1 MLRGLF
7 HTLAEADPRW
17 LWLAGLGFVAALVG
31 SAGGWRSAVAL
42 LGGRTTLLDAT
53 ARYGAGSLT
62 NTFVPAHAGDAVRI
76 GLFSRLLP
84 PAREERA
91 DLPAGRRRLG
101 RRRFQP
107 ALHRVRA
114 TTTAF
119 AAVGAAR
126 CTVLAALVAVGAAV
140 GAVPL
145 WPLAVLGGI
154 AAAAL
159 VAAGLA
165 RDRLPDP
172 RDVPRLVGWL
182 TLSTVARFVAA
193 AASCSAVGVHDPFAA
208 AIIVLPALELAGLFP
223 ITPGNIGVTSGT
235 VALALGAHG
244 VSFHDGLA
252 AGIAFHA
259 AETAVGLLV
268 GTLSVLY
275 LGPGRRPLLRRV
287 ALTASAAVVAAAF
300 SATVLV
306 PLV

>member
-1 MLRGLF
+1 MDMVRGLV
-7 HTLAEADPRW
+7 HTLGSADARW
-17 LWLAGLGFVAALVG
+17 LWLAVVGFVVAFVG
-31 SAGGWRSAVAL
+31 SAGGWRAAVAL

-76 GLFSRLLP
+76 GLFSRLIP
-84 PAREERA
+84 Q
-91 DLPAGRRRLG
+91 G
-101 RRRFQP
+101 
-107 ALHRVRA
+107 HRVRA

-126 CTVLAALVAVGAAV
+126 ATVLAALVAVGAAV

-145 WPLAVLGGI
+145 WPLAVLGGVG
-154 AAAAL
+154 AAAL
-159 VAAGLA
+159 VAARVA
-165 RDRLPDP
+165 RHRLPDP
-172 RDVPRLVGWL
+172 RDVPRLLGWL

-193 AASCSAVGVHDPFAA
+193 SASCAALGIHAPFAA

-223 ITPGNIGVTSGT
+223 VTPGNIGVTSGA

-244 VSFHDGLA
+244 VSFDDGIA

-259 AETAVGLLV
+259 AETAVGLLL
-268 GTLSVLY
+268 GALSVLY
-275 LGPGRRPLLRRV
+275 LAPGRSPRLRRV
-287 ALTASAAVVAAAF
+287 ALAGAATAVTAAF

>member
-1 MLRGLF
+1 MLHGLF
-7 HTLAEADPRW
+7 HTLADADPRW
-17 LWLAGLGFVAALVG
+17 MWLAGLGFVVALVG

-84 PAREERA
+84 H
-91 DLPAGRRRLG
+91 G
-101 RRRFQP
+101 
-107 ALHRVRA
+107 HRVRA

-126 CTVLAALVAVGAAV
+126 CTVLAGLVGAGAAV

-154 AAAAL
+154 AVAAL
-159 VAAGLA
+159 VAARLM
-165 RDRLPDP
+165 RHRLPDP
-172 RDVPRLVGWL
+172 RDVPRLLGWL
-182 TLSTVARFVAA
+182 TLSTVARLLAA
-193 AASCSAVGVHDPFAA
+193 AATCSALGVHDPLAA

-223 ITPGNIGVTSGT
+223 ITPGNVGVTTGT
-235 VALALGAHG
+235 VALALRAHG
-244 VSFHDGLA
+244 VPFHDGLA

-287 ALTASAAVVAAAF
+287 ALTASAAAIAAAF

>member
-1 MLRGLF
+1 MLHGIF
-7 HTLAEADPRW
+7 HTLADADPRW
-17 LWLAGLGFVAALVG
+17 LWLAGLGFLVALVG

-76 GLFSRLLP
+76 GLFGRLLP
-84 PAREERA
+84 P
-91 DLPAGRRRLG
+91 GRRIRS
-101 RRRFQP
+101 
-107 ALHRVRA
+107 
-114 TTTAF
+114 TTTCF

-126 CTVLAALVAVGAAV
+126 ATVLAALVAIGAAV

-145 WPLAVLGGI
+145 WPLAVLGGVAVI
-154 AAAAL
+154 ALCAAL
-159 VAAGLA
+159 LA
-165 RDRLPDP
+165 RRRLPDP
-172 RDVPRLVGWL
+172 RDIPRLLGWL
-182 TLSTVARFVAA
+182 ALSTVARFVAA
-193 AASCSAVGVHDPFAA
+193 AASCAALGIHDPFAA

-223 ITPGNIGVTSGT
+223 ITPGNVGVTSGT
-235 VALALGAHG
+235 VALALRAHG

-268 GTLSVLY
+268 GSLSVLY
-275 LGPGRRPLLRRV
+275 LAPGRSPLVRRV
-287 ALTASAAVVAAAF
+287 AVTASAAAITAAF

>member
-17 LWLAGLGFVAALVG
+17 LWLAGLGFLIALVG

-62 NTFVPAHAGDAVRI
+62 NTFVPAHAGDAVRV
-76 GLFSRLLP
+76 GLFSRLIP
-84 PAREERA
+84 PE
-91 DLPAGRRRLG
+91 
-101 RRRFQP
+101 
-107 ALHRVRA
+107 HRVRR
-114 TTTAF
+114 TTAAF

-145 WPLAVLGGI
+145 WPLAVLGGV
-154 AAAAL
+154 ATLAL
-159 VAAGLA
+159 VAARLA
-165 RDRLPDP
+165 RRRLPDR
-172 RDVPRLVGWL
+172 RDVPRLLGWL
-182 TLSTVARFVAA
+182 ALSTAARFVAA
-193 AASCSAVGVHDPFAA
+193 AASCAAVGIHAPFAA
-208 AIIVLPALELAGLFP
+208 AIIVLPALELAGIFP
-223 ITPGNIGVTSGT
+223 VTPGNIGVTSGA

-244 VSFHDGLA
+244 VSFDAGIA

-259 AETAVGLLV
+259 GEIAVGLLV

-275 LGPGRRPLLRRV
+275 LAPGRSPLVRRV
-287 ALTASAAVVAAAF
+287 ALAASAAGVAAAF

>member
-1 MLRGLF
+1 MHMLHGLF
-7 HTLAEADPRW
+7 HTLADADPRW
-17 LWLAGLGFVAALVG
+17 LWLAGLGFIGALVG

-76 GLFSRLLP
+76 GLFSRLIP
-84 PAREERA
+84 E
-91 DLPAGRRRLG
+91 G
-101 RRRFQP
+101 
-107 ALHRVRA
+107 HRVRS
-114 TTTAF
+114 TTAAF

-126 CTVLAALVAVGAAV
+126 CVVLGGLVAVGAAV
-140 GAVPL
+140 RAVPL
-145 WPLAVLGGI
+145 WPLAVLGGV
-154 AAAAL
+154 A
-159 VAAGLA
+159 VAAFVAARLA

-172 RDVPRLVGWL
+172 RDIPRLLGWL

-193 AASCSAVGVHDPFAA
+193 AACCAALGIHDPFAA

-223 ITPGNIGVTSGT
+223 VTPGGIGVTSGT
-235 VALALGAHG
+235 VALALRAHG

-252 AGIAFHA
+252 AGIAFQA
-259 AETAVGLLV
+259 AETACGLLV
-268 GTLSVLY
+268 GALSVLY
-275 LGPGRRPLLRRV
+275 LAPGRSPILRRAAV
-287 ALTASAAVVAAAF
+287 AASAAGVAAAF